1 MPGEKTHGCIHQ
13 HSRHSGTRLLLL
25 PNHGDAQQEDAQ
37 TCLWCLG
44 LRRVWICPSSTQRQ
58 RTVGGFCKC
67 LFGGP
72 ADGWGKS
79 GKKFPAVFSEGR
91 QETCEKESVERAV
104 QVQVMFTSRYFDR
117 LPLAPGANFQ
127 AIPKRKSA
135 DRDHRAP
142 SLRGSSFTNAKHLL
156 VPREMSVSDT
166 TCRLK

>member
-72 ADGWGKS
+72 AAGWGKS

-104 QVQVMFTSRYFDR
+104 QVQVMFTSIGFPWR
-117 LPLAPGANFQ
+117 LGR
-127 AIPKRKSA
+127 ISKRSPKGKA
-135 DRDHRAP
+135 Q
-142 SLRGSSFTNAKHLL
+142 TEITELL
-156 VPREMSVSDT
+156 VYGALASQMPNTCWSRER
-166 TCRLK
+166 CRFQTQLAG